1 MVRKECEREKI
12 KIIVPFRSVL
22 TQRVRENSKK
32 IAKKL
37 KKLKN
42 TIVAS
47 FQPIIGCKRP
57 RNRENKNYRSVLF
70 PTSNRK
76 FKKTNKKIQKIKKYH
91 YGFIS
96 SHNRVEKDEK
106 ERILKL
112 SFRFVPTR
120 RVTENFKKIA
130 KKFKI

>member
-1 MVRKECEREKI
+1 M
-12 KIIVPFRSVL
+12 
-22 TQRVRENSKK
+22 
-32 IAKKL
+32 

-47 FQPIIGCKRP
+47 FQPKIGSKRP
-57 RNRENKNYRSVLF
+57 RNRENKNYPSVLF

-106 ERILKL
+106 EKILKL
-112 SFRFVPTR
+112 SFHFVPTR
-120 RVTENFKKIA
+120 CVTDIFKKNS
-130 KKFKI
+130 KKIQNIKKYHYGCISSQNWFE